1 MDDTIEDLL
10 GAWVQ
15 WLNKE
20 HGTTVQPSDITSWV
34 ITDFFPTL
42 TQEQVFAPLIR
53 KDFWQTV
60 RPLEGAAE
68 ALQKLIAD
76 GHRVLIV
83 TSSAYQT
90 IPVKMNT
97 VLFKEFPFLSWDD
110 VIITQHKQLI
120 QGDVLVDD
128 AVHNLEGGEYA
139 KILMT
144 APHNQVYD
152 AEGNGM
158 IRANNW
164 QEAYSAIKEVAETS
178 T

>member
-1 MDDTIEDLL
+1 M
-10 GAWVQ
+10 
-15 WLNKE
+15 
-20 HGTTVQPSDITSWV
+20 
-34 ITDFFPTL
+34 
-42 TQEQVFAPLIR
+42 
-53 KDFWQTV
+53 

-139 KILMT
+139 KILMSV
-144 APHNQVYD
+144 PHNQAYD

-178 T
+178 A